1 MNRQGN
7 TQHSMKLFEWTMLI
21 TLSLLWGGSFFFNS
35 VAVQEIPVLTVVF
48 GRVSIAAMVLFLF
61 LKITKT
67 PFPVTKSVLIA
78 FLFMGFA
85 NNLVPFSL
93 IVAGQ
98 TQIGSGLAA
107 VLNATT
113 PLFTAVVAHSFTQDK
128 SERLTPQRIMG
139 VFLGILGV
147 AMMVGPD
154 IGNIGL
160 TGPDVVG
167 QFAILGAALSYGV
180 AAVFG
185 RRFSKMGISP
195 MATATGQVSG
205 TTILMLP
212 LVLMIDKPWEF
223 LGSVSAPAIWSV
235 IGLAVLCTAIAYILY
250 FRLIAS
256 AGATNA
262 SLVTL
267 VIPLSAILLGVA
279 FLGET
284 LEFSMIV
291 GMTCIGGGLL
301 VIDGRLLKAFTR
313 KQPGNLPG

>member
-1 MNRQGN
+1 MSNQGN
-7 TQHSMKLFEWTMLI
+7 TQHSMTLFEWGMLI
-21 TLSLLWGGSFFFNS
+21 GLSLLWGGSFFFNG
-35 VAVQEIPVLTVVF
+35 VAVKEIPVLTVVF
-48 GRVSIAAMVLFLF
+48 GRVSIAAAVLFLF
-61 LKITKT
+61 LKIGKT
-67 PFPVTKSVLIA
+67 PFPFSGPILIA
-78 FLFMGFA
+78 FLFMGFI

-113 PLFTAVVAHSFTQDK
+113 PLFAAIIAHSFTKDK
-128 SERLTPQRIMG
+128 SERLSPQRIMG

-160 TGPDVVG
+160 TGPDVLG

-205 TTILMLP
+205 TTVLMLP
-212 LVLMIDKPWEF
+212 LVLIFDKPWEF
-223 LGSVSAPAIWSV
+223 MDSVSGVAIWSV

-267 VIPLSAILLGVA
+267 LIPLSAILLGVL

-291 GMTCIGGGLL
+291 GMTFIGGGLL
-301 VIDGRLLKAFTR
+301 VIDGRLFKAFKQ
-313 KQPGNLPG
+313 KQPGKLPG